1 MIPLAPEIEFKLFY
15 SSFKSPAPERPYMN
29 LPNVRV
35 YDFRIPNNLLFFCAN
50 IWGYP
55 CLDDM
60 LGGVDVFFSPHFFL
74 APLSPAGR
82 RITTFHDLSYLRFPE
97 FFTWRKRLWHNV
109 EMNPERQAKLSDKI
123 IAVSE
128 STRDDLV
135 EFYNIDPQ
143 NISVV
148 HSGVNVSK
156 PDAESVLKFKK
167 NKGLSERYA
176 LYVGTIEPRKNLQG
190 LVQAF
195 NILKERDGHQD
206 VELIIIG
213 KRGWRYEDIFQDI
226 ANSPYASAIRYQ
238 GHLTED
244 LSLYYSAASVCIC
257 PSFFEGFGF
266 PVLEAMACGTPVI
279 ASANSSLPEV
289 AGSAA
294 LLIDPYN
301 ISDLAE
307 AIRIVLS
314 DKAISARM
322 SEEGIKR
329 AKKFDWDTAAQK
341 TLEILTT

>member
-1 MIPLAPEIEFKLFY
+1 
-15 SSFKSPAPERPYMN
+15 
-29 LPNVRV
+29 
-35 YDFRIPNNLLFFCAN
+35 
-50 IWGYP
+50 
-55 CLDDM
+55 
-60 LGGVDVFFSPHFFL
+60 
-74 APLSPAGR
+74 
-82 RITTFHDLSYLRFPE
+82 
-97 FFTWRKRLWHNV
+97 
-109 EMNPERQAKLSDKI
+109 MNPERQAKLSDKI